1 MILKNIFTALILGIV
16 FAGISLAQSDKPRIA
31 VVEFKDATGVMSYEA
46 KRHLQASIA
55 YELVKKRDF
64 SVPDV
69 RNTREATPGPD
80 VSVPATVKIG
90 KHMNASYVLIGTV
103 TVYSTSSGKMTVRA
117 QLIEV
122 STGKVRL
129 SGETNGQTSYPMTPN
144 AGHVEMST
152 KVAKPMIQKL
162 FATLVAANL

>member
-1 MILKNIFTALILGIV
+1 MKNIFAAFILAV
-16 FAGISLAQSDKPRIA
+16 VLAGVSLAQSSKPRIA
-31 VVEFKDATGVMSYEA
+31 VVEFKDATGAMSYEA

-64 SVPDV
+64 YVPDV

-80 VSVPATVKIG
+80 VSVPAAVKIG
-90 KHMNASYVLIGTV
+90 KHMNVEYVLIGTV
-103 TVYSTSSGKMTVRA
+103 NEYSTSSGKMTVRT

-122 STGKVRL
+122 ATGKVRL
-129 SGETNGQTSYPMTPN
+129 SGETTGETSYPMTPN
-144 AGHVEMST
+144 AGHAEMSS

-162 FATLVAANL
+162 FATLLAANL